1 MLKNIYLYLFIFAAI
16 IALVI
21 YVNSR
26 GYQETLEMKVEN
38 LQAKTDRLEAAL
50 AETDDDDAYEQIP
63 NSESQMEN
71 MPFKLEGNE
80 VITNYF
86 LAQDLNIA
94 EVRAKVRDALLEL
107 GVGEQENPLIPYN
120 SEKRMG
126 FIIND
131 THFLNHKWLIA
142 NFTDGDVWGD
152 ILIQY
157 SIEEDGSVSF
167 DEIRTLLYDRYR

>member
-1 MLKNIYLYLFIFAAI
+1 MLKNIYLYLFIFSAV

-50 AETDDDDAYEQIP
+50 EESESSNAAEQIP
-63 NSESQMEN
+63 NSESQLAN

-86 LAQDLNIA
+86 LSQDLGID

-107 GVGEQENPLIPYN
+107 GMGEAENPLIPYN
-120 SEKRMG
+120 SEKRLG

-152 ILIQY
+152 ILVQY

-167 DEIRTLLYDRYR
+167 QEIRTLLYDRYR